1 LAWSGAAEYRERE
14 GVRRQ
19 GHACQLVAL
28 NQPFA
33 KNDRMSGEEPQ
44 HNTISSGL
52 SFAPAFVATV
62 ALILYGSL
70 YPFAFYNYVDPAK
83 GLQNLLSTWH
93 TRSTVGDLLANIL
106 LYLPF
111 GFFAAK
117 TAIRLAPLLRIFIAL
132 LAGALLSMAVEY
144 AQLWDLGRVSAMS
157 DVYADSLGALLG
169 ALAGTALA
177 IDLHLFRWKELRRRP
192 YAFLMILCWIA
203 YRLFP
208 YVPVIDAHKY
218 WHAVR
223 PLLHTPS
230 VTVSDLIPYFAS
242 WLAVGALLESALGPA
257 PARYALPA
265 LLIAVLCARIAI
277 GDIALSQA
285 DVIGGFAA
293 AAIWVAWLHARKYR
307 MPIVAVAL
315 AAAVVVDGLRPFRFL
330 NAPRT
335 FSWVPFLGLIDGS
348 IWTSLPA
355 HMAKFFLYGTLVWS
369 LRRSG
374 LRWIAA
380 TMAAAVLVFLIHYLQ
395 IYLPGRSA
403 EITDALL
410 VVMAS
415 ALMRTLEK
423 EADSRRPVHSAG
435 PSEV

>member
-1 LAWSGAAEYRERE
+1 
-14 GVRRQ
+14 
-19 GHACQLVAL
+19 
-28 NQPFA
+28 
-33 KNDRMSGEEPQ
+33 MSGDEPQ
-44 HNTISSGL
+44 RNTISIGR
-52 SFAPAFVATV
+52 SFAPALAATV

-70 YPFAFYNYVDPAK
+70 YPFEFYNYVDPAK
-83 GLQNLLSTWH
+83 GLRYLLSTWH
-93 TRSTVGDLLANIL
+93 TRSSIGDLLANIL

-117 TAIRLAPLLRIFIAL
+117 TAIRLAPLLRVFIAL
-132 LAGALLSMAVEY
+132 LAGALLSISLEY
-144 AQLWDLGRVSAMS
+144 AQQWDLGRVSAMS
-157 DVYADSLGALLG
+157 DVYANSIGALLG

-177 IDLHLFRWKELRRRP
+177 IDLHLFHWKELRRRP
-192 YAFLMILCWIA
+192 YAFLMILCWLA

-208 YVPVIDAHKY
+208 YVPVIDAQKY

-223 PLLHTPS
+223 PLLQTPS
-230 VTVSDLIPYFAS
+230 VKFTDLLPYFAS
-242 WLAVGALLESALGPA
+242 WLAVGALLESALGEA

-285 DVIGGFAA
+285 DVIGGAAA

-307 MPIVAVAL
+307 MPIVALAL
-315 AAAVVVDGLRPFRFL
+315 AAAVVVEGLRPFRFL
-330 NAPRT
+330 TAPRA

-374 LRWIAA
+374 LWWIAA
-380 TMAAAVLVFLIHYLQ
+380 TMAAAVLVFLVHYLQ

-403 EITDALL
+403 EITDVVL
-410 VVMAS
+410 VLMAS
-415 ALMRTLEK
+415 ALMRTLER
-423 EADSRRPVHSAG
+423 ETESRWPEHSG
-435 PSEV
+435 